1 MLLYLMN
8 KYGFDCVATIANF
21 RKLQMAMNTISP
33 REHNHGYMKVDWKG
47 VGKTMGRVAGK
58 ALPMVGAMMPE
69 FAPITH
75 AASGLNNALGRKY
88 GYMLV
93 DTYESEQDKKDKLL

>member
-1 MLLYLMN
+1 
-8 KYGFDCVATIANF
+8 
-21 RKLQMAMNTISP
+21 MAMNTISP